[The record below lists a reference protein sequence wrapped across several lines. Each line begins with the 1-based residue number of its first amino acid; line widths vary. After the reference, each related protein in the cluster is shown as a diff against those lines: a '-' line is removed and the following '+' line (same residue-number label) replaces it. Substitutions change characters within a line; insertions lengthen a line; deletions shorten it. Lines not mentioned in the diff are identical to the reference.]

1 MRDKYTGGV
10 EMKNKMSGND
20 RIMNSSRNK
29 PERLGNQDGT
39 AMVIALLVMILLM
52 GFVAL
57 AVSRTNSETVAASN
71 DAAESRTF
79 EAAHASLE
87 IMTRNFSKIFDL
99 KLNPD
104 ATDFTRIE
112 SQTPPGFDDYTF
124 LPNQKIT
131 QTMTT
136 QPVVMTGELF
146 QGLNALRDEWQLDTI
161 AQSKK
166 DGVEVALRRRFFNN
180 RIPIFQFGIFYDDDL
195 EFHPGPRFDFGG
207 RVHSNG
213 NIFLAASTG
222 LYFASKVSAQ
232 GEIFT
237 NVQKNGAPW
246 SDWDDNVFIKNASG
260 TFIQLTNTM
269 GSALTTPVNGT
280 AVTTS
285 PLPTTY
291 KSAAWPTNQAKFQGN
306 LLSKQKPL
314 DLPVKLNSNITGTNL
329 DYIELVK
336 RGKNIGDVWNDGTG
350 TVSSPNI
357 IAVVAGKEDDE
368 ITEHE
373 RYYGKNGMR
382 ISLAD
387 SKAKLPGCATSTGAA
402 VSTQCGIRLD
412 GNADGLGTQTTLDRG
427 YQPRAMTG
435 TPAYQATRLNGNRIA
450 IPGREVWIKIETN
463 GYDQPTNTYVVAD
476 ITEDI
481 LSFGVTEAAPSLG
494 TSGANFSIQEPSTYY
509 TNNIDKRSIVKLQR
523 FIMDGSDITGQASAA
538 NYITRDPSILPWAN
552 GAGLKGPYNFVYP
565 AYITSASADCMTAT
579 TGLQPQDNGANPN
592 IGGAYTDE
600 RKHWR
605 RATVNVNIPSSGTH
619 TKCVVPFPIE
629 MFDTREGLYYEGTTT
644 FDPTAAANYGDKV
657 PWAGVMSM
665 VDIDVANLRDFL
677 AGTYDA
683 MTPTGTPWA
692 TANSRAIK
700 STDIRNANGWV
711 VYVSDRRGD
720 FDFDG
725 EYDMED
731 VYGNNN
737 GTIEPGEDVNK
748 NNTLQADYTNEAVK
762 YRGTGSSV
770 SPDVAAV
777 YDHKYYRR
785 GVRLVN
791 GTKIPGKY
799 DSTTPANTKGF
810 TFASENAVYVK
821 GNYNATGVASYGTPT
836 PPSDY
841 LPQNTVDHIPG
852 SIAADAVVI
861 LSNNWSDSRSFVY
874 PFDLGNRPAT
884 ETTLRFATLT
894 GDTLTSLSAT
904 PNQGGGNPRMSG
916 GVHNFIRFLEDWD
929 NSVNLNYSGSLINLF
944 NSRNNNGT
952 FKCCSIIYVPPERNW
967 VFDTTF
973 LDGNRLPP
981 GTPFFQVIQLTGF
994 QRLN

>member
-1 MRDKYTGGV
+1 
-10 EMKNKMSGND
+10 MKNKMSGND

-232 GEIFT
+232 GEILT
-237 NVQKNGAPW
+237 NVQKNGKPW

-280 AVTTS
+280 PVTIN

-291 KSAAWPTNQAKFQGN
+291 KSASWPTNQAKFQGN

-329 DYIELVK
+329 DYVELVK
-336 RGKNIGDVWNDGTG
+336 RGKNVGDLWNDGTG

-357 IAVVAGKEDDE
+357 VAVTAAKADDE

-382 ISLAD
+382 ISIAD

-402 VSTQCGIRLD
+402 VTTPCGVRLD
-412 GNADGLGTQTTLDRG
+412 GALDGLGGDPATAALGRG
-427 YQPRAMTG
+427 YLPLPMTG
-435 TPAYQATRLNGNRIA
+435 TPAYQATRLNGDRFYLGLA
-450 IPGREVWIKIETN
+450 GRQMWIKIETN
-463 GYDQPTNTYVVAD
+463 GYDQPTNTYVTAD
-476 ITEDI
+476 ITQDI
-481 LSFGVTEAAPSLG
+481 LSFGVTEAAPEIKNGATTYFSLG
-494 TSGANFSIQEPSTYY
+494 ALYHGTTALGDGA
-509 TNNIDKRSIVKLQR
+509 DKRSIIKLQR
-523 FIMDGSDITGQASAA
+523 FIIDGGNMGAQVSTTGFITSDTGWPNQGS
-538 NYITRDPSILPWAN
+538 
-552 GAGLKGPYNFVYP
+552 LKTPYNLVMP
-565 AYITSASADCMTAT
+565 AYVPLAGTCAT
-579 TGLQPQDNGANPN
+579 TALPTLVNSSANPATGIAESN
-592 IGGAYTDE
+592 EKVHWKDAYIRFT
-600 RKHWR
+600 
-605 RATVNVNIPSSGTH
+605 SGTPAL
-619 TKCVVPFPIE
+619 TTVKCVVPFPIN
-629 MFDTREGLYYEGTTT
+629 MFDTREGLYFEGTST
-644 FDPTAAANYGDKV
+644 FNPTAGTNYGKKV

-665 VDIDVANLRDFL
+665 IDIDAANLREFL
-677 AGTYDA
+677 AGTYDGKLPA
-683 MTPTGTPWA
+683 TTPWA
-692 TANSRAIK
+692 VANGRALK

-737 GTIEPGEDVNK
+737 GTIEPGEDINK
-748 NNTLQADYTNEAVK
+748 NGTLQADYVNEAVK
-762 YRGTGSSV
+762 YRGSGTSEEV
-770 SPDVAAV
+770 DAAAV
-777 YDHKYYRR
+777 FEHKYYRR
-785 GVRLVN
+785 GVRLIN
-791 GTKIPGKY
+791 GSKIPGKY
-799 DSTTPANTKGF
+799 DTTTPANTKGF
-810 TFASENAVYVK
+810 TFASENAVYVE

-836 PPSDY
+836 PPGDY
-841 LPQNTVDHIPG
+841 LPQDTVDHIPA
-852 SIAADAVVI
+852 SIAGDAVVI
-861 LSNNWSDSRSFVY
+861 LSNNWTDGRSFVY
-874 PFDLGNRPAT
+874 PFDLNNRPAA

-894 GDTLTSLSAT
+894 GDTITSLDGD
-904 PNQGGGNPRMSG
+904 PDQGGGNPRMSG

-929 NSVNLNYSGSLINLF
+929 NSINLNYSGSLINLF
-944 NSRNNNGT
+944 NSHNNNGT

>member
-1 MRDKYTGGV
+1 MKKNLEGNVCGMNTK
-10 EMKNKMSGND
+10 KNKGVFGS
-20 RIMNSSRNK
+20 
-29 PERLGNQDGT
+29 EEGT

-57 AVSRTNSETVAASN
+57 AVSRTNSETLAAAN

-79 EAAHASLE
+79 EAANASLE

-104 ATDFTRIE
+104 SADFTRIE
-112 SQTPPGFDDYTF
+112 GQKPPDFPDYDF
-124 LPNQKIT
+124 PSQKIT

-146 QGLNALRDEWQLDTI
+146 QGLNALRDEWKIDTS
-161 AQSKK
+161 AVSKK
-166 DGVEVALRRRFFNN
+166 DGVEVLLTRRFFNN

-222 LYFASKVSAQ
+222 LYFASKVSAK
-232 GEIFT
+232 GEILT
-237 NVQKNGAPW
+237 NIQKNGAPY
-246 SDWDDNVFIKNASG
+246 SDWGDNVHIKNASG
-260 TFIQLTNTM
+260 TFIQLKNNM
-269 GSALTTPVNGT
+269 GSALSTPVNGSP
-280 AVTTS
+280 VTSS

-291 KSAAWPTNQAKFQGN
+291 KNSTWSTQQAKFQGN
-306 LLSKQKPL
+306 LLSNQKPM
-314 DLPVKLNSNITGTNL
+314 DLPVKLNSNITGSNL
-329 DYIELVK
+329 DYVELVK
-336 RGKNIGDVWNDGTG
+336 RGRNVGDLYNDGTG
-350 TVSSPNI
+350 SASSPS
-357 IAVVAGKEDDE
+357 VVAVTSATQDDE
-368 ITEHE
+368 ITSHE

-402 VSTQCGIRLD
+402 VTTQCGIRLD
-412 GNADGLGTQTTLDRG
+412 GAADGLGSNGTGDDKG

-435 TPAYQATRLNGNRIA
+435 TPAYQATRLNGNRFA

-463 GYDQPTNTYVVAD
+463 GYDQPTNTYVTAD

-481 LSFGVTEAAPSLG
+481 LAFGVTEAAPELKSGSTTYFSLG
-494 TSGANFSIQEPSTYY
+494 SAYHGGTAVDNG
-509 TNNIDKRSIVKLQR
+509 IDKRSIVKLQR
-523 FIMDGSDITGQASAA
+523 FIMDGANMNAQTPTTDFVITDTTWPNLG
-538 NYITRDPSILPWAN
+538 T
-552 GAGLKGPYNFVYP
+552 LKTPYNFSIAGNVP
-565 AYITSASADCMTAT
+565 SGGNCATSTLTAMNDGNNPNTGNTYTKEKSHWKTAT
-579 TGLQPQDNGANPN
+579 VRLAYSGAPAN
-592 IGGAYTDE
+592 T
-600 RKHWR
+600 
-605 RATVNVNIPSSGTH
+605 TL
-619 TKCVVPFPIE
+619 KCVIPYPIN
-629 MFDTREGLYYEGTTT
+629 MFDTREGLYYEGTST
-644 FDPTAAANYGDKV
+644 FNPTSTSNYGKKV

-665 VDIDVANLRDFL
+665 IDIDVANLREFL
-677 AGTYDA
+677 AGTYDTRMPA
-683 MTPTGTPWA
+683 GTPWA
-692 TANSRAIK
+692 TANSRTIK

-711 VYVSDRRGD
+711 LYVSDRRGD

-731 VYGNNN
+731 VYGNND
-737 GTIEPGEDVNK
+737 GTLQAGEDVNK

-762 YRGTGSSV
+762 YRGTGTSQEI
-770 SPDVAAV
+770 DIAAFF
-777 YDHKYYRR
+777 DHKYYRR
-785 GVRLVN
+785 GVRLIN
-791 GTKIPGKY
+791 GSKIPGKY
-799 DSTTPANTKGF
+799 DNTTPSNTRGF
-810 TFASENAVYVK
+810 TFASENAVYVE
-821 GNYNATGVASYGTPT
+821 GNYNATGVSSYGTPT
-836 PPSDY
+836 PPTDY
-841 LPQNTVDHIPG
+841 LPQNTVDHIPS
-852 SIAADAVVI
+852 SIAGDAVVI
-861 LSNNWSDSRSFVY
+861 LSNNWSDARSFVY
-874 PFDLGNRPAT
+874 PFDLANRPAT
-884 ETTLRFATLT
+884 ETTLRFGTLT
-894 GDTLTSLSAT
+894 GDTLTSLEGT

-929 NSVNLNYSGSLINLF
+929 NSVNLNYSGSLINMF

-952 FKCCSIIYVPPERNW
+952 FKCCSIIYAPPQRNW

>member
-1 MRDKYTGGV
+1 MRDKYTGGM
-10 EMKNKMSGND
+10 EMKNKMSGNY

-136 QPVVMTGELF
+136 QPVIMTGELF
-146 QGLNALRDEWQLDTI
+146 QGLNALRDEWKLETI

-166 DGVEVALRRRFFNN
+166 DGVEVALTRRFFNN

-237 NVQKNGAPW
+237 NVQKNGASW

-269 GSALTTPVNGT
+269 GSALTSPVNGSP
-280 AVTTS
+280 VTND
-285 PLPTTY
+285 PLPKTY

-336 RGKNIGDVWNDGTG
+336 RGKNVGDLWNDGTG
-350 TVSSPNI
+350 TASSPNV
-357 IAVVAGKEDDE
+357 IAVTGPKADDE

-427 YQPRAMTG
+427 YQPRAMAG

-494 TSGANFSIQEPSTYY
+494 TSGANFSIQEPTNYY

-523 FIMDGSDITGQASAA
+523 FIMDGPDINAQSAVN
-538 NYITRDPSILPWAN
+538 NYITVNDKTWADSLP
-552 GAGLKGPYNFVYP
+552 LKAPYNFVLP
-565 AYITSASADCMTAT
+565 AYIAGTTSGNCLTGTAT
-579 TGLQPQDNGANPN
+579 GFDNGVNPN
-592 IGGAYTDE
+592 IGGDYKDE
-600 RKHWR
+600 RAHWR
-605 RATVNVNIPSSGTH
+605 KATLNLTTPASTT
-619 TKCVVPFPIE
+619 TKCVTPFPIE
-629 MFDTREGLYYEGTTT
+629 MFDTREGLYYEGTST
-644 FDPTAAANYGDKV
+644 FNPTSSSNYGKKV

-665 VDIDVANLRDFL
+665 IDIDVANLRAFL
-677 AGTYDA
+677 NGTMDSN
-683 MTPTGTPWA
+683 MPTGTPWA
-692 TANSRAIK
+692 TTNSRALK

-731 VYGNNN
+731 VYGNND
-737 GTIEPGEDVNK
+737 GITQPGEDVNK
-748 NNTLQADYTNEAVK
+748 SLTLQAEYTNEAVK
-762 YRGTGSSV
+762 YRGSV
-770 SPDVAAV
+770 PGQVQEVDIAAV
-777 YDHKYYRR
+777 FDHKFYRR
-785 GVRLVN
+785 GIRLIN
-791 GTKIPGKY
+791 GTLLPGQY
-799 DSTTPANTKGF
+799 HAPPGITQGF

-821 GNYNATGVASYGTPT
+821 GDYNATGVSSYGSPT
-836 PPSDY
+836 PPGDY
-841 LPQNTVDHIPG
+841 LPKDTVDHIPA

-861 LSNNWSDSRSFVY
+861 LSNNWNDARSFVY
-874 PFDLGNRPAT
+874 PFDLGNRPAK

-894 GDTLTSLSAT
+894 GDTQTSLEAT

-929 NSVNLNYSGSLINLF
+929 NSINLNYSGSLINLF

-952 FKCCSIIYVPPERNW
+952 FKCCTIIYVPPERNW

-973 LDGNRLPP
+973 LDGSRLPP